1 MAGWNP
7 WHGCVKLSAGCK
19 NCYVYSID
27 AAHGKNGRE
36 IKKNSSFYLPVR
48 RDRGRS
54 YKLPPGETV
63 YTCFTSDFFL
73 EEADEWR
80 KEAWSVIRA
89 RPDLHF
95 FIITKRIDRFYV
107 NLPQDWGGGYDNV
120 TISCTV
126 ENQDRADYR
135 LPIYKQLPIKHKLI
149 ICAPLLGFINLK
161 PYLGPWLE
169 EVSAGGESGK
179 NARICDYRWVLD
191 LRAQCAA
198 ADVPFKFYQ
207 TGSNFLKDGKIYR
220 IPHRAQ
226 FAQAAKAGINYK

>member
-1 MAGWNP
+1 MANWNP
-7 WHGCVKLSAGCK
+7 WHGCVKLSAGCE
-19 NCYVYSID
+19 NCYVYRID

-36 IKKNSSFYLPVR
+36 IKKNSSFYGPVA
-48 RDRGRS
+48 RDRARS

-80 KEAWSVIRA
+80 KDAWQIIRA
-89 RPDLHF
+89 RPDLDF
-95 FIITKRIDRFYV
+95 FIITKRIDHFYV
-107 NLPQDWGGGYDNV
+107 NLPADWGEGYDNV

-135 LPIYKQLPIKHKLI
+135 LPIYKKLPIKHKLI
-149 ICAPLLGFINLK
+149 ICAPLLGPVNLK
-161 PYLGPWLE
+161 PYLGVWLD

-179 NARICDYRWVLD
+179 NARICDYRWVLN
-191 LRAQCAA
+191 LREQCAA
-198 ADVPFKFYQ
+198 AGVPFKFYQ

-220 IPHRAQ
+220 IPHRTQ